1 MNVKVPF
8 YKYHGAG
15 NDFVIIDR
23 SEVPFELNA
32 KQINQI
38 CERRYGVGADGLMFY
53 DRHNDLDFKMTYFNS
68 DGSESSFCGNG
79 ARCIV
84 QYGMDHKGL
93 SDAIT
98 FDFNGT
104 PLGAKRK
111 DHLIEINM
119 SNVSRVERLD
129 NDNLFL
135 DTGSPH
141 QIVWVTE
148 VDKIEVEREGRALR
162 YAFSPAGCNVN
173 FVELLGE
180 NKLAIRTYERGVE
193 AETHACGTGITAAA
207 IAAYFDQKI
216 AATEIEL
223 NAVGG
228 MLWVRF
234 EPSDSGFVNVY
245 LTGPAIHVFTG
256 IISLSS

>member
-53 DRHNDLDFKMTYFNS
+53 DSHNELDFKMTYFNS

-84 QYGMDHKGL
+84 QFGMDHKGL

-141 QIVWVTE
+141 QIVWVQK

-256 IISLSS
+256 FIELK

>member
-32 KQINQI
+32 NQIKQI

-53 DRHNDLDFKMTYFNS
+53 DRHNELDFKMTYFNS

-84 QYGMDHKGL
+84 QFGMDHKGL

-104 PLGAKRK
+104 RLGAKRK
-111 DHLIEINM
+111 DRLIQINM

-141 QIVWVTE
+141 QIVWVPE
-148 VDKIEVEREGRALR
+148 VNKIEVEREGRALR

-173 FVELLGE
+173 FVEILGE

-216 AATEIEL
+216 TTTEIEL

-234 EPSDSGFVNVY
+234 EPSNSGFVNVY

-256 IISLSS
+256 LIELK

>member
-23 SEVPFELNA
+23 SEVPFELSVN
-32 KQINQI
+32 QIKQI
-38 CERRYGVGADGLMFY
+38 CERRYGIGADGLMFY
-53 DRHNDLDFKMTYFNS
+53 DSHNQLDFKMTYFNS

-84 QYGMDHKGL
+84 QFGIDHKGL
-93 SDAIT
+93 SETIS
-98 FDFNGT
+98 FDFKGT

-111 DHLIEINM
+111 NDLIEINM

-141 QIVWVTE
+141 QIVWVSE
-148 VDKIEVEREGRALR
+148 VDKIDVESEGRALR
-162 YAFSPAGCNVN
+162 HSFSPAGCNVN

-180 NKLAIRTYERGVE
+180 DKLAIRTYERGVE

-216 AATEIEL
+216 ATTEIEL
-223 NAVGG
+223 NALGG
-228 MLWVRF
+228 TLRVRF
-234 EPSDSGFVNVY
+234 EPSNSGFVNIY
-245 LTGPAIHVFTG
+245 LTGPAIQVFTG
-256 IISLSS
+256 EIELRL

>member
-23 SEVPFELNA
+23 SEVPFELDA
-32 KQINQI
+32 IQIKQI
-38 CERRYGVGADGLMFY
+38 CERRYGIGADGLMFY
-53 DRHNDLDFKMTYFNS
+53 DRHNKLDFKMTYFNS

-84 QYGMDHKGL
+84 QFGIDYKGL
-93 SDAIT
+93 SETIA

-111 DHLIEINM
+111 DNLIEINM
-119 SNVSRVERLD
+119 SNVSKVERLE

-141 QIVWVTE
+141 QIVWVSD
-148 VDKIEVEREGRALR
+148 VDKIEVEREGSELR
-162 YAFSPAGCNVN
+162 YAFGSAGCNVN
-173 FVELLGE
+173 FVAPLGE

-207 IAAYFDQKI
+207 IAAYFDQKTS
-216 AATEIEL
+216 ATEIEL

-228 MLWVRF
+228 RLWVRF
-234 EPSDSGFVNVY
+234 ESSDSGFINIY

-256 IISLSS
+256 VIALRS

>member
-53 DRHNDLDFKMTYFNS
+53 DRHNELDFKMTYFNS

-84 QYGMDHKGL
+84 QFGMDNKGL

-111 DHLIEINM
+111 DRLIEINM
-119 SNVSRVERLD
+119 SNVSHVERLD

-141 QIVWVTE
+141 QIVWVQK

-234 EPSDSGFVNVY
+234 EPSDSGFVNIY

-256 IISLSS
+256 LIELK

>member
-53 DRHNDLDFKMTYFNS
+53 DRHNELDFKMTYFNS

-84 QYGMDHKGL
+84 QFGIDHKGL
-93 SDAIT
+93 SDAVT

-111 DHLIEINM
+111 DRLIEINM
-119 SNVSRVERLD
+119 SNVSHVERLD

-141 QIVWVTE
+141 QIIWVQK

-256 IISLSS
+256 LIELK

>member
-23 SEVPFELNA
+23 SEVPIELNTT
-32 KQINQI
+32 QIKQI

-53 DRHNDLDFKMTYFNS
+53 DRHNELDFKMTYYNS

-84 QYGMDHKGL
+84 QFGMDHKGL
-93 SDAIT
+93 SEAIT
-98 FDFNGT
+98 FDFKGT

-119 SNVSRVERLD
+119 SNVSRVERLN

-141 QIVWVTE
+141 QIVWVPE

-234 EPSDSGFVNVY
+234 EPLDSGFVNVY

-256 IISLSS
+256 VIDLE

>member
-53 DRHNDLDFKMTYFNS
+53 DCHNELDFKMTYFNS

-84 QYGMDHKGL
+84 QFGIDHKGL

-141 QIVWVTE
+141 QIVWVPE

-256 IISLSS
+256 VIDLE

>member
-1 MNVKVPF
+1 
-8 YKYHGAG
+8 
-15 NDFVIIDR
+15 
-23 SEVPFELNA
+23 
-32 KQINQI
+32 
-38 CERRYGVGADGLMFY
+38 
-53 DRHNDLDFKMTYFNS
+53 
-68 DGSESSFCGNG
+68 SSFCGNG

-84 QYGMDHKGL
+84 QFGIDHKGL

-148 VDKIEVEREGRALR
+148 VDKIEVESQGRALR

-228 MLWVRF
+228 TLWVRF

-256 IISLSS
+256 FIDLE

>member
-23 SEVPFELNA
+23 SEVSFELNA
-32 KQINQI
+32 KQIKQI

-53 DRHNDLDFKMTYFNS
+53 DCHNELDFKMTYFNS

-84 QYGMDHKGL
+84 QFGIDHKGL

-141 QIVWVTE
+141 QIVWVQK

-173 FVELLGE
+173 FVELLGK

-234 EPSDSGFVNVY
+234 EPSDSGFINVY

-256 IISLSS
+256 VIDLE

>member
-23 SEVPFELNA
+23 SEVSFELNA

-53 DRHNDLDFKMTYFNS
+53 DCHNELDFKMTYFNS

-84 QYGMDHKGL
+84 QFGIDHKGL

-141 QIVWVTE
+141 QIVWVQK

-256 IISLSS
+256 FIDLE

>member
-53 DRHNDLDFKMTYFNS
+53 DCHNELDFKMTYFNS

-84 QYGMDHKGL
+84 QFGIDHKGL

-141 QIVWVTE
+141 QIVWVQK

-256 IISLSS
+256 VIDLE

>member
-32 KQINQI
+32 KQIKQI

-53 DRHNDLDFKMTYFNS
+53 DRHNELDFKMTYFNS

-84 QYGMDHKGL
+84 QFGMDHKGL

-111 DHLIEINM
+111 DRLIEINM
-119 SNVSRVERLD
+119 SNVSHVERLD

-141 QIVWVTE
+141 QIVWVQK

-256 IISLSS
+256 VIDLE

>member
-1 MNVKVPF
+1 MHISLFLLAFAASASPV
-8 YKYHGAG
+8 
-15 NDFVIIDR
+15 
-23 SEVPFELNA
+23 
-32 KQINQI
+32 
-38 CERRYGVGADGLMFY
+38 
-53 DRHNDLDFKMTYFNS
+53 
-68 DGSESSFCGNG
+68 SSFCGNG

-84 QYGMDHKGL
+84 QFGIDHKGL
-93 SDAIT
+93 SEAIA
-98 FDFNGT
+98 FDFKGT

-111 DHLIEINM
+111 GNLIEINM
-119 SNVSRVERLD
+119 SNVSRLERLD

-141 QIVWVTE
+141 QIVWVSE
-148 VDKIEVEREGRALR
+148 VDKIEVEREGSALR

-207 IAAYFDQKI
+207 IAAYYDQKI
-216 AATEIEL
+216 VATEIEL

-228 MLWVRF
+228 TLWVRF
-234 EPSDSGFVNVY
+234 EPSDSGFVNIY

-256 IISLSS
+256 VIELM

>member
-53 DRHNDLDFKMTYFNS
+53 DCHNELDFKMTYFNS

-84 QYGMDHKGL
+84 QFGIDHKGL

-141 QIVWVTE
+141 QIVWVQK

-256 IISLSS
+256 FIDLE

>member
-23 SEVPFELNA
+23 SEVSFELNA
-32 KQINQI
+32 KQIKQI

-53 DRHNDLDFKMTYFNS
+53 DCHNELDFKMTYFNS

-84 QYGMDHKGL
+84 QFGIDHKGL

-141 QIVWVTE
+141 QIVWVQK

-173 FVELLGE
+173 FVELLGK

-256 IISLSS
+256 VIDLE

>member
-53 DRHNDLDFKMTYFNS
+53 DCHNELDFKMTYFNS

-84 QYGMDHKGL
+84 QFGMDHKGL

-104 PLGAKRK
+104 PLGAKCK
-111 DHLIEINM
+111 DRLIEINM
-119 SNVSRVERLD
+119 SNVSHVERLD

-141 QIVWVTE
+141 QIVWVQK

-256 IISLSS
+256 VIDLE

>member
-1 MNVKVPF
+1 
-8 YKYHGAG
+8 
-15 NDFVIIDR
+15 
-23 SEVPFELNA
+23 
-32 KQINQI
+32 
-38 CERRYGVGADGLMFY
+38 
-53 DRHNDLDFKMTYFNS
+53 
-68 DGSESSFCGNG
+68 
-79 ARCIV
+79 
-84 QYGMDHKGL
+84 
-93 SDAIT
+93 
-98 FDFNGT
+98 
-104 PLGAKRK
+104 
-111 DHLIEINM
+111 M

-141 QIVWVTE
+141 QIVWVSE
-148 VDKIEVEREGRALR
+148 VDKIEVESEGRDLR

-234 EPSDSGFVNVY
+234 EPSNLGFVNIY

-256 IISLSS
+256 VIELRS

>member
-23 SEVPFELNA
+23 SEVSVELSA
-32 KQINQI
+32 TQIKQI
-38 CERRYGVGADGLMFY
+38 CERRYGIGADGLMFY
-53 DRHNDLDFKMTYFNS
+53 DRHNELDFKMTYFNS
-68 DGSESSFCGNG
+68 DGSVSSFCGNG

-84 QYGMDHKGL
+84 QFCIDHKGL
-93 SDAIT
+93 SETIA

-111 DHLIEINM
+111 DDLIEIHM
-119 SNVSRVERLD
+119 SNVSKVERLD

-141 QIVWVTE
+141 QIVWVSD
-148 VDKIEVEREGRALR
+148 VDKIEVESEGRALR

-173 FVELLGE
+173 FVEPLAD

-228 MLWVRF
+228 TLWVRF
-234 EPSDSGFVNVY
+234 EPSDSGFVNIY

-256 IISLSS
+256 IISLRS

>member
-53 DRHNDLDFKMTYFNS
+53 DCHNELDFKMTYFNS

-84 QYGMDHKGL
+84 QFGIDHKGL

-141 QIVWVTE
+141 QIVWVQK

-193 AETHACGTGITAAA
+193 AETHACGTGITASA

-256 IISLSS
+256 VIDLE

>member
-23 SEVPFELNA
+23 SEVPFELSAN
-32 KQINQI
+32 QIKQI
-38 CERRYGVGADGLMFY
+38 CERRYGIGADGLMFY
-53 DRHNDLDFKMTYFNS
+53 DSHNQLDFKMTYFNS

-84 QYGMDHKGL
+84 QFGIDHKGL
-93 SDAIT
+93 SETIS
-98 FDFNGT
+98 FDFKGT

-111 DHLIEINM
+111 DDLIEINM

-141 QIVWVTE
+141 QIVWVSE
-148 VDKIEVEREGRALR
+148 VDKIDVESEGRALR
-162 YAFSPAGCNVN
+162 HSFSPAGCNVN

-180 NKLAIRTYERGVE
+180 DKLAIRTYERGVE

-216 AATEIEL
+216 ATTEIEL
-223 NAVGG
+223 NALGG
-228 MLWVRF
+228 TLRVRF
-234 EPSDSGFVNVY
+234 EPSNSGFVNIY
-245 LTGPAIHVFTG
+245 LTGPAIQVFTG
-256 IISLSS
+256 EIELRL

>member
-23 SEVPFELNA
+23 SEVPIELNTT
-32 KQINQI
+32 QIKQI

-53 DRHNDLDFKMTYFNS
+53 DRHNELDFKMTYFNS

-84 QYGMDHKGL
+84 QFGMDHKGV

-98 FDFNGT
+98 FDFKGT

-111 DHLIEINM
+111 DHFIEINM

-141 QIVWVTE
+141 QIVWVSE
-148 VDKIEVEREGRALR
+148 VDKIEVEREGSALR

-173 FVELLGE
+173 FVELLEE

-207 IAAYFDQKI
+207 IAAYLDQKI

-228 MLWVRF
+228 TLWVRF
-234 EPSDSGFVNVY
+234 DPSDSGFVNIY

>member
-53 DRHNDLDFKMTYFNS
+53 DCHNELDFKMTYFNS

-84 QYGMDHKGL
+84 QFGIDHKGL

-104 PLGAKRK
+104 TLGAKLK

-119 SNVSRVERLD
+119 SNVSRVERLN

-141 QIVWVTE
+141 QIVWVPE

-234 EPSDSGFVNVY
+234 EPWDSGFVNVY

-256 IISLSS
+256 VIDLE

>member
-53 DRHNDLDFKMTYFNS
+53 DCHNELDFKMTYFNS

-84 QYGMDHKGL
+84 QFGIDHKGL

-111 DHLIEINM
+111 DYLIEINM

-141 QIVWVTE
+141 QIVWVPE

-256 IISLSS
+256 VIDLE

>member
-53 DRHNDLDFKMTYFNS
+53 DCHNELDFKMTYFNS

-84 QYGMDHKGL
+84 QFGIDHKGL

-119 SNVSRVERLD
+119 SNVSSVERLD

-141 QIVWVTE
+141 QIVWVPE

-256 IISLSS
+256 VIDLE

>member
-53 DRHNDLDFKMTYFNS
+53 DCHNELDFKMTYFNS

-84 QYGMDHKGL
+84 QFGIDHKGL

-104 PLGAKRK
+104 PLGAKQK

-141 QIVWVTE
+141 QIVWVPE

-234 EPSDSGFVNVY
+234 EPSDSGFINVY

-256 IISLSS
+256 VIDLE

>member
-23 SEVPFELNA
+23 SEVPIELNTT
-32 KQINQI
+32 QIKQI

-53 DRHNDLDFKMTYFNS
+53 DRHNELDFKMTYFNS

-84 QYGMDHKGL
+84 QFGMDNKGL

-111 DHLIEINM
+111 DRLIEINM
-119 SNVSRVERLD
+119 SNVSHVERLD

-141 QIVWVTE
+141 QIVWVQK

-256 IISLSS
+256 LIELK

>member
-23 SEVPFELNA
+23 SEVPFELSAN
-32 KQINQI
+32 QIKQI
-38 CERRYGVGADGLMFY
+38 CERRYGIGADGLMFY
-53 DRHNDLDFKMTYFNS
+53 DSHNQLDFKMTYFNS

-84 QYGMDHKGL
+84 QFGIDHKGL
-93 SDAIT
+93 SETIS
-98 FDFNGT
+98 FDFKGT

-111 DHLIEINM
+111 DDLIEINM

-141 QIVWVTE
+141 QIVWVSE
-148 VDKIEVEREGRALR
+148 VDKIDVESEGRALR
-162 YAFSPAGCNVN
+162 HSFSPAGCNVN

-180 NKLAIRTYERGVE
+180 DKLAIRTYERGVE

-216 AATEIEL
+216 ATTEIEL
-223 NAVGG
+223 NALGG
-228 MLWVRF
+228 TLRVRF
-234 EPSDSGFVNVY
+234 EPSNSGFVNIY
-245 LTGPAIHVFTG
+245 LTGPAIQVFTG
-256 IISLSS
+256 EIELRS

>member
-23 SEVPFELNA
+23 SEVPFELSAN
-32 KQINQI
+32 QIKQI
-38 CERRYGVGADGLMFY
+38 CERRYGIGADGLMFY
-53 DRHNDLDFKMTYFNS
+53 DSHNQLDFKMTYFNS

-84 QYGMDHKGL
+84 QFGIDHKGL
-93 SDAIT
+93 SETIS
-98 FDFNGT
+98 FDFKGT

-111 DHLIEINM
+111 NDLIEINM

-141 QIVWVTE
+141 QIVWVSE
-148 VDKIEVEREGRALR
+148 VDKIDVESEGRALR
-162 YAFSPAGCNVN
+162 HSFSPAGCNVN

-180 NKLAIRTYERGVE
+180 DKLAIRTYERGVE

-216 AATEIEL
+216 ATTEIEL
-223 NAVGG
+223 NALGG
-228 MLWVRF
+228 TLRVRF
-234 EPSDSGFVNVY
+234 EPSNSGFVNIY
-245 LTGPAIHVFTG
+245 LTGPAIQVFTG
-256 IISLSS
+256 EIELRL

>member
-53 DRHNDLDFKMTYFNS
+53 DCHNELDFKMTYFNS

-84 QYGMDHKGL
+84 QFGIDHKGL

-141 QIVWVTE
+141 QIVWVQT

-162 YAFSPAGCNVN
+162 YAFSPVGCNVN

-256 IISLSS
+256 LIELK

>member
-23 SEVPFELNA
+23 SELPFELSA
-32 KQINQI
+32 TQIKQI
-38 CERRYGVGADGLMFY
+38 CERRYGIGADGLMFY
-53 DRHNDLDFKMTYFNS
+53 DRHNELDFKMTYFNS

-84 QYGMDHKGL
+84 QFGIDHKGL
-93 SDAIT
+93 KETIT

-104 PLGAKRK
+104 HLGAKRK

-119 SNVSRVERLD
+119 SNVPKVERLD

-141 QIVWVTE
+141 QIVWVSD
-148 VDKIEVEREGRALR
+148 VDKIEVESEGRALR
-162 YAFSPAGCNVN
+162 SAFSTAGCNVN

-207 IAAYFDQKI
+207 IAAYFDKRTS
-216 AATEIEL
+216 ATEIEL

-256 IISLSS
+256 IISLRS

>member
-38 CERRYGVGADGLMFY
+38 CERRYGVGADGLMFS
-53 DRHNDLDFKMTYFNS
+53 DCHNELDFKMTYFNS

-84 QYGMDHKGL
+84 QFGMDNKGL

-111 DHLIEINM
+111 DRLIEINM
-119 SNVSRVERLD
+119 SNVSHVERLD

-141 QIVWVTE
+141 QIVWVQK

-256 IISLSS
+256 LIELK

>member
-53 DRHNDLDFKMTYFNS
+53 DCHNELDFKMTYFNS

-84 QYGMDHKGL
+84 QFGIDHKGL

-104 PLGAKRK
+104 PLGAKQK

-141 QIVWVTE
+141 QIVWVPE

-256 IISLSS
+256 VIDLE

>member
-23 SEVPFELNA
+23 SEVPFELSAN
-32 KQINQI
+32 QIKQI
-38 CERRYGVGADGLMFY
+38 CERRYGIGADGLMFY
-53 DRHNDLDFKMTYFNS
+53 DSHNQLDFKMTYFNS

-84 QYGMDHKGL
+84 QFGIDHKGL
-93 SDAIT
+93 SETIS
-98 FDFNGT
+98 FDFKGT

-111 DHLIEINM
+111 DDLIEINM

-141 QIVWVTE
+141 QIVWVSE
-148 VDKIEVEREGRALR
+148 VDKIDVESEGRALR
-162 YAFSPAGCNVN
+162 HSFSPAGCNVN
-173 FVELLGE
+173 FVELLGKD
-180 NKLAIRTYERGVE
+180 KLAIRTYERGVE

-216 AATEIEL
+216 ATTEIEL
-223 NAVGG
+223 NALGG
-228 MLWVRF
+228 TLRVRF
-234 EPSDSGFVNVY
+234 EPSNSGFVNIY
-245 LTGPAIHVFTG
+245 LTGPAIQVFTG
-256 IISLSS
+256 EIELRS

>member
-1 MNVKVPF
+1 MNVIVPF

-23 SEVPFELNA
+23 SELPFELSA
-32 KQINQI
+32 TQIKQI
-38 CERRYGVGADGLMFY
+38 CERRYGIGADGLMFY
-53 DRHNDLDFKMTYFNS
+53 DRHNELDFKMTYFNS

-84 QYGMDHKGL
+84 QFGIDHKGL
-93 SDAIT
+93 KETIT

-104 PLGAKRK
+104 HLGAKRK

-119 SNVSRVERLD
+119 SNVPKVERLD

-141 QIVWVTE
+141 QIVWVSDI
-148 VDKIEVEREGRALR
+148 DKIEVESEGRALR
-162 YAFSPAGCNVN
+162 SAFSTAGCNVN
-173 FVELLGE
+173 FVELHGE

-207 IAAYFDQKI
+207 IAAYFDKKTS
-216 AATEIEL
+216 ATEIEL

-228 MLWVRF
+228 TLWVRF
-234 EPSDSGFVNVY
+234 EPLDSGFVNIY

-256 IISLSS
+256 IISLRS

>member
-23 SEVPFELNA
+23 SEVPFELSAN
-32 KQINQI
+32 QIKQI
-38 CERRYGVGADGLMFY
+38 CERRYGIGADGLMFY
-53 DRHNDLDFKMTYFNS
+53 DSHNQLDFKMTYFNS

-84 QYGMDHKGL
+84 QFGIDHKGL
-93 SDAIT
+93 SETIS
-98 FDFNGT
+98 FDFKGT

-111 DHLIEINM
+111 DDLIEINM

-141 QIVWVTE
+141 QIVWVSE
-148 VDKIEVEREGRALR
+148 VDIIDVESEGRALR
-162 YAFSPAGCNVN
+162 HSFSPAGCNVN

-180 NKLAIRTYERGVE
+180 DKLAIRTYERGVE

-216 AATEIEL
+216 ATTEIEL
-223 NAVGG
+223 NALGG
-228 MLWVRF
+228 TLRVRF
-234 EPSDSGFVNVY
+234 EPSNSGFVNIY
-245 LTGPAIHVFTG
+245 LTGPAIQVFTG
-256 IISLSS
+256 EIELRS

>member
-23 SEVPFELNA
+23 SEVPIELNTTRI
-32 KQINQI
+32 KQI

-53 DRHNDLDFKMTYFNS
+53 DRHHELDFKMTYFNA

-84 QYGMDHKGL
+84 QFGMDHKGL
-93 SDAIT
+93 SEAIT
-98 FDFNGT
+98 FDFKGT

-141 QIVWVTE
+141 QIVWVSE
-148 VDKIEVEREGRALR
+148 VDKIEVEREGSAL
-162 YAFSPAGCNVN
+162 PAGAAESSAVN
-173 FVELLGE
+173 G
-180 NKLAIRTYERGVE
+180 RR
-193 AETHACGTGITAAA
+193 
-207 IAAYFDQKI
+207 
-216 AATEIEL
+216 
-223 NAVGG
+223 
-228 MLWVRF
+228 
-234 EPSDSGFVNVY
+234 
-245 LTGPAIHVFTG
+245 
-256 IISLSS
+256 

>member
-23 SEVPFELNA
+23 SEVPFELSVN
-32 KQINQI
+32 QIKQI
-38 CERRYGVGADGLMFY
+38 CERRYGIGADGLMFY
-53 DRHNDLDFKMTYFNS
+53 DSHNQLDFKMTYFNS

-84 QYGMDHKGL
+84 QFGIDHKGL
-93 SDAIT
+93 SETIS
-98 FDFNGT
+98 FDFKGT

-111 DHLIEINM
+111 DDLIEINM

-141 QIVWVTE
+141 QIVWVSE
-148 VDKIEVEREGRALR
+148 VDKIDVESEGRALR
-162 YAFSPAGCNVN
+162 HSFSPAGCNVN

-180 NKLAIRTYERGVE
+180 DKLAIRTYERGVE

-216 AATEIEL
+216 ATTEIEL
-223 NAVGG
+223 NALGG
-228 MLWVRF
+228 TLRVRF
-234 EPSDSGFVNVY
+234 EPSNSGFVNIY
-245 LTGPAIHVFTG
+245 LTGPAIQVFTG
-256 IISLSS
+256 EIELRL